1 MKMKRTVFI
10 LTLLLTTALALL
22 PVNAQEVRIPDANL
36 AAVIREALGL
46 GAGARITAA
55 AMRELTELDA
65 DERGVADLTGLEH
78 ATQLRALDLDENDV
92 RDISA
97 LANLTN
103 LRELDLDENDVRDI
117 SALANLT
124 NLREL
129 DLSGTAVSDISAL
142 ANLTSLWLLV
152 LSNTAVSDISA
163 LANLTNLEILDLSDT
178 DVSDISALAN
188 LTSHGPHRQRRALVF
203 ENCPLSP
210 ASEAHVRALRKRGL
224 IVQFSK
230 VAPPPPKPRPEWVL
244 EDSWRGP
251 RGDQLQHVEAI
262 AFAGNNLVFWASG
275 DRLYKWDFEA
285 NRAWWKDFD
294 GRRVIDVAVPRWDL
308 VTYALRGNN
317 GEKDWVS
324 LRRTADLSWVDSER
338 QEGVMSLSADP
349 GEEYLAVRGARNYYV
364 YSVLDGRGL
373 QSVSFRDTS
382 SVTGAFAITSH
393 LLSHRVGWL
402 GFLSIWKDRSITI
415 KHNSHRFRD
424 LSDISVAGKAFTS
437 GPLAVKSG
445 GNGGLIAAASDA
457 SIYYFPL
464 NTSTSEFTTVQSI
477 ANSNGEGHR
486 RGPITG
492 LAVMQGRDYDEGYYV
507 TSTAHDDFVCFWSLS
522 GGRLSRKL
530 DVGFRSAEI
539 AFSQYNSYMAVANGS
554 ISGGERRIKI
564 YRWTGDSPIRL
575 SAPAKATELVQPT
588 ALLSNY
594 PNPFNPE
601 TWIPY
606 QLSDPAEV
614 TVSIYSGDG
623 RLVRR
628 LELGQMPAGVY
639 SDKDRAAYWDGRN
652 AQGEPVA
659 SGVYFY
665 TLQAGDFK
673 ATRKMVIRK

>member
-10 LTLLLTTALALL
+10 LTLLLTTALALF
-22 PVNAQEVRIPDANL
+22 PVNAQEVHIPDAEL
-36 AAVIREALGL
+36 AKAIREELGL

-55 AMRELTELDA
+55 AMRGLTELKVSD
-65 DERGVADLTGLEH
+65 RGIADLTGLEH
-78 ATQLRALDLDENDV
+78 ATQLVSLDLWDTD
-92 RDISA
+92 
-97 LANLTN
+97 
-103 LRELDLDENDVRDI
+103 
-117 SALANLT
+117 
-124 NLREL
+124 
-129 DLSGTAVSDISAL
+129 VSDISAL
-142 ANLTSLWLLV
+142 ANLTKLVSLS
-152 LSNTAVSDISA
+152 LSYTDVSDISA
-163 LANLTNLEILDLSDT
+163 LANLTNLVSLGFSGTDVSDISVLANLTNLVSLNLDET

-188 LTSHGPHRQRRALVF
+188 LTSHGPRGRRVLSF

-224 IVQFSK
+224 IVLFSK
-230 VAPPPPKPRPEWVL
+230 VALPPPKPPSKWVL

-285 NRAWWKDFD
+285 NRAWWQDFN
-294 GRRVIDVAVPRWDL
+294 GRRVIDVAVPRRD
-308 VTYALRGNN
+308 VVAYALRGNN

-364 YSVLDGRGL
+364 YDVLDEHGL
-373 QSVSFRDTS
+373 QSASIRDTS
-382 SVTGAFAITSH
+382 SVTGAFAITSR
-393 LLSHRVGWL
+393 LLRDQVGWL

-437 GPLAVKSG
+437 GPLAVKNG
-445 GNGGLIAAASDA
+445 WNGGLIAAASDG

-464 NTSTSEFTTVQSI
+464 NTSTREFTTVQSI

-492 LAVMQGRDYDEGYYV
+492 LAVMQGGNHDDGYYV
-507 TSTAHDDFVCFWSLS
+507 TSTAHDDFVCFWSLF
-522 GGRLSRKL
+522 GGRLAWKL

-539 AFSQYNSYMAVANGS
+539 AFSQDNSYMAVANGS

-575 SAPAKATELVQPT
+575 SAPAKEVEPVQPT

-606 QLSDPAEV
+606 RLSDPAEV
-614 TVSIYSGDG
+614 TVSIYSVDG
-623 RLVRR
+623 RLVRT

-639 SDKDRAAYWDGRN
+639 SDKERAAYWDGRN
-652 AQGEPVA
+652 AAGEPVA

-665 TLQAGDFK
+665 TLSAGDFK